1 MKVCSSC
8 SEQKTKVTING
19 RIWEDGGNTSTA
31 IEKSTGGNKATV
43 GTSSNVTTYDALYA
57 VSGVDAN
64 GDIVLK
70 VVNVSDRAQ
79 NIKVSLNGAGNI
91 GSEGLATVLTAESP
105 MHENS
110 YKQPKKVAPVKKKV
124 SGLGKAFIYSFDKN
138 SVTILRIKTEK

>member
-1 MKVCSSC
+1 M
-8 SEQKTKVTING
+8 
-19 RIWEDGGNTSTA
+19 
-31 IEKSTGGNKATV
+31 
-43 GTSSNVTTYDALYA
+43 GTSSNVTIETGRWYDIKIEIRGERIRCYLDGKLIQEAIDASTYDALYA